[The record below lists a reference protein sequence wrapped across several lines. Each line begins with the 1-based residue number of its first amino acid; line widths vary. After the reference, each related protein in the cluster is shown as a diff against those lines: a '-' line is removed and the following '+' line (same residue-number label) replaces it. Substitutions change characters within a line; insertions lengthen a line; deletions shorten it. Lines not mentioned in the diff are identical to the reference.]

1 MFSTLPQRLY
11 NIRLALG
18 FKTQDGFGFDLGLK
32 KGSISRW
39 ENEKLR
45 PVELPMKHV
54 ETMRDKYGVNP
65 DYILGKD
72 SNMFL
77 DKPVIVN
84 ESAEKYAVQDPAKAI
99 SERFIK
105 QIRAYASKNNLS
117 TNREIAQYLG
127 HVSEDMLSK
136 IFTGNRTASL
146 DIIYN
151 CGAKIQAD
159 FNYTMYGVGS
169 LFFSPN
175 QNKDAEIVRLNK
187 IIDTL
192 IGNDAQSKSA

>member
-1 MFSTLPQRLY
+1 MISTLPQRLY

-18 FKTQDGFGFDLGLK
+18 FKTQDGFGFELGLK

-45 PVELPMKHV
+45 PVELPMKHI
-54 ETMRDKYGVNP
+54 ETMRVKYGVNP

-77 DKPVIVN
+77 DTTSVVN
-84 ESAEKYAVQDPAKAI
+84 EKAEQDPSKAI

-105 QIRAYASKNNLS
+105 QIRAYASKNSLS
-117 TNREIAQYLG
+117 TNREIAQFLG

-151 CGAKIQAD
+151 CGSKIQAD

-192 IGNDAQSKSA
+192 IGNQAQSKSA

>member
-18 FKTQDGFGFDLGLK
+18 FKKQDEFGIELGLK

-39 ENEKLR
+39 ENIKLK
-45 PVELPMKHV
+45 PVELPMKHI
-54 ETMRDKYGVNP
+54 ETLRDKFGINP
-65 DYILGKD
+65 DYVLGKQTE
-72 SNMFL
+72 MFL
-77 DKPVIVN
+77 DGAIVLKEN
-84 ESAEKYAVQDPAKAI
+84 EELYNKVDPAKEI
-99 SERFIK
+99 SLRFVK
-105 QIRAYASKNNLS
+105 QIRAFASKNNLS
-117 TNREIAQYLG
+117 TNREIANFLG
-127 HVSEDMLSK
+127 HISEDILSK
-136 IFTGNRTASL
+136 IFTGSRTASL
-146 DIIYN
+146 DVIYK
-151 CGAKIQAD
+151 CGTMIQAD

-192 IGNDAQSKSA
+192 IGNEAKSKSA